1 MACRLDIHQTERAE
15 IVEAILN
22 ELGLASAAATPVGTL
37 FIKGISGG
45 QKRRL
50 SIACEVLVS
59 PSILFLDEPTS
70 GASSPLLHPTGRIN
84 RDDH

>member
-1 MACRLDIHQTERAE
+1 MPQNERAE
-15 IVEAILN
+15 LVETILH
-22 ELGLASAAATPVGTL
+22 ELGLASAASTPVGTI
-37 FIKGISGG
+37 FIKGVSGG

-70 GASSPLLHPTGRIN
+70 GILCSYL
-84 RDDH
+84 